1 LLEEKGIKK
10 SSDKA
15 SDSSDAVSPS
25 PSEKAGTKPSK
36 LAKLKEKLHIKKK
49 ESEA

>member
-1 LLEEKGIKK
+1 LLEEKGVKK
-10 SSDKA
+10 DKPA
-15 SDSSDAVSPS
+15 DEADTGSPS

-49 ESEA
+49 EAEA

>member
-1 LLEEKGIKK
+1 LLEEKGVKK
-10 SSDKA
+10 DKPA
-15 SDSSDAVSPS
+15 EAGDNESPS

-49 ESEA
+49 EGEA